1 MDGLRRV
8 EPVRPPV
15 LNKQDFYRRSR
26 LGEFGNTC
34 PEWFSVDDWAAGV
47 REKNWHSKQWGIRH
61 TRIAGFA
68 GTRLNVPTADVADHV
83 RNVFQNGDY
92 QISPMVNGFANVVF
106 EGDVTD
112 RYISG
117 NFNPPGGSWRKHM
130 LKPRLIEGSA
140 AKAVLR
146 TYLNENSQDDL
157 AILLEQYPD
166 HVIELTILDACF
178 GTVPHRNAVIWEV
191 RRY

>member
-1 MDGLRRV
+1 MK
-8 EPVRPPV
+8 PPV
-15 LNKQDFYRRSR
+15 LSKPDFYRRSR

-34 PEWFSVDDWAAGV
+34 PEWFSAIAWETEARARGWANKLWGV
-47 REKNWHSKQWGIRH
+47 RH
-61 TRIAGFA
+61 TKLAGFQ
-68 GTRLNVPTADVADHV
+68 GTALNVPTDRVIPHILEHFRD
-83 RNVFQNGDY
+83 RDY

-112 RYISG
+112 KYISG
-117 NFNPPGGSWRKHM
+117 NFCPPGGSWRKHM

-157 AILLEQYPD
+157 AILLEEYPD
-166 HVIELTILDACF
+166 HVVELTILDACF